1 MNPDSGILSRMTPED
16 AYRQAI
22 ASGEALH
29 DPAQASV
36 VAELQ
41 ALYQRLLAA
50 PPPAP
55 EPKLLSRLLKNRRS
69 PTTQQP
75 VTGLYLWGGVGR
87 GKTWLVDLFY
97 NQLPFPDKLRIHFH
111 HFMRETHEALT
122 QLKRRKNPL
131 EHVASELAARTRIL
145 CLDEFIVSEIGDA
158 MILGQLLK
166 HLFSHGVTLVTTSN
180 TEPDNLYRNGL
191 QRASFIPAIELLKQH
206 TRVIQLT
213 SDTDYRLR
221 YLSQATVYHTPL
233 GPEVDERLAE
243 EFQQLAPEPGRVGG
257 QINLYGR
264 EIPVR
269 GLADDVVWFDF
280 QAICGPPRSQADY
293 LELARCFHSVIIS
306 DIPRLVPEREDEAKR
321 FIFLIDEFYDR
332 GVKLI
337 VSAEVALA
345 ELYAGE
351 RLGFDFQRAV
361 SRLQEM
367 QSHDYLSRE
376 HKA

>member
-1 MNPDSGILSRMTPED
+1 MTPED
-16 AYRQAI
+16 YYQQALT
-22 ASGEALH
+22 SSSVLH
-29 DPAQASV
+29 DPAQAAV

-41 ALYQRLLAA
+41 ALYHRLLE
-50 PPPAP
+50 PPATTP
-55 EPKLLSRLLKNRRS
+55 EPNLLDRLLKKKRL
-69 PTTQQP
+69 PAAQPP

-87 GKTWLVDLFY
+87 GKTWLVDIFY

-111 HFMRETHEALT
+111 HFMRETHQALT
-122 QLKRRKNPL
+122 RLKGRKNPL
-131 EHVASELAARTRIL
+131 EQVAAELAQRTRIL

-180 TEPDNLYRNGL
+180 TAPDNLYRNGL

-206 TRVIQLT
+206 TRVLQLE
-213 SDTDYRLR
+213 SETDYRLR
-221 YLSQATVYHTPL
+221 YLQQATVYHSPL
-233 GPEVDERLAE
+233 GPEVDERLIE
-243 EFQQLAPEPGRVGG
+243 EFEQLAPEPGRAGG
-257 QINLYGR
+257 HISLYGR
-264 EIPVR
+264 EIPVKR
-269 GLADDVVWFDF
+269 LADDVVWFEF

-306 DIPRLVPEREDEAKR
+306 NIPQLDPEREDEAKR
-321 FIFLIDEFYDR
+321 LIFLIDEFYDR

-337 VSAEVALA
+337 VSAEVALPA
-345 ELYAGE
+345 LYRGE
-351 RLGFDFQRAV
+351 RLGFDFERAT

-367 QSHDYLSRE
+367 QSHEYLSRE

>member
-1 MNPDSGILSRMTPED
+1 MTPED
-16 AYRQAI
+16 VYQQAI
-22 ASGEALH
+22 SAGEALP
-29 DPAQASV
+29 DPAQAAV

-41 ALYQRLLAA
+41 ALYQRLLE
-50 PPPAP
+50 PPPSQP
-55 EPKLLSRLLKNRRS
+55 QPGLLGRLLKGRENSRS
-69 PTTQQP
+69 DP

-97 NQLPFPDKLRIHFH
+97 NQLPFPQKLRIHFH
-111 HFMRETHEALT
+111 HFMRDTHEALT
-122 QLKRRKNPL
+122 RLKGQKNPL
-131 EHVASELAARTRIL
+131 QHVAGELAARTRIL

-158 MILGQLLK
+158 MILGTLLK
-166 HLFSHGVTLVTTSN
+166 HLFDNGVTLVTTSN

-191 QRASFIPAIELLKQH
+191 QRASFISAIELLKQH
-206 TRVIQLT
+206 TRVVQLA
-213 SDTDYRLR
+213 SETDYRLR

-233 GPEVDERLAE
+233 GPEVEARLSE
-243 EFQQLAPEPGRVGG
+243 EFEQLAPEPGRVGG
-257 QINLYGR
+257 HISLYGR

-269 GLADDVVWFDF
+269 RLADDVVWFEF
-280 QAICGPPRSQADY
+280 QTICGPPRSQADY

-306 DIPRLVPEREDEAKR
+306 GIPRLGPEREDEAKR

-337 VSAEVALA
+337 VSAEVALP

-351 RLGFDFQRAV
+351 RLGFDFERAV